1 MAELTEQLSVWPVS
15 QQPARVQRRGRY
27 LPESSAHP
35 GKMLPEL
42 ARTIIR
48 CYSDPGQ
55 LVLDPM
61 CGIGTTLVEAIH
73 LNRDAIGVELEPRW
87 AALATDNIQLAHGQR
102 ATGNAHA
109 LRGDGRQLGSGLL
122 DELAGTVALIVSSP
136 PYGPS
141 THGHVRKHADRVEKL
156 NTYYSRNP
164 DNLAHLP
171 TRPTRTRGDSFE
183 AAFAEILAGCAR
195 TLAPGGH
202 LVLTVRPYRSRGALI
217 DLPAQ
222 TIKLAHAAGLTLAN
236 RHVAL
241 LCGLRDGELVSR
253 TSFFQ
258 IQHQRAG
265 AIPRMLLIAHE
276 DVLVFRKTRPE
287 DERPQRPM
295 GTA

>member
-1 MAELTEQLSVWPVS
+1 MEEVVLSVWPVAQETS
-15 QQPARVQRRGRY
+15 RAQRRRRY
-27 LPESSAHP
+27 LPEANAHP

-42 ARTIIR
+42 ARTVIR
-48 CYSDPGQ
+48 HYSKPGA

-73 LNRDAIGVELEPRW
+73 LERDAIGIELEPRW
-87 AALATDNIQLAHGQR
+87 ASLAAANVELAHRDG
-102 ATGNAHA
+102 ASAHALA
-109 LRGDGRQLGSGLL
+109 LRGDARQLGHGLL
-122 DELAGTVALIVSSP
+122 DELAGTAALVLTSP

-171 TRPTRTRGDSFE
+171 ARPTRTGRDSFE
-183 AAFAEILAGCAR
+183 HAFAEILAGCR
-195 TLAPGGH
+195 RMLAPGGH
-202 LVLTVRPYRSRGALI
+202 LVLTLRPYRQQGALV
-217 DLPAQ
+217 DLPGQ
-222 TIKLAHAAGLTLAN
+222 TIALARRAGLTLVA

-241 LCGLRDGELVSR
+241 LCGLRGSELVPR

-258 IQHQRAG
+258 IQHQRRG

-276 DVLVFRKTRPE
+276 DVLVFTSDGKGARR
-287 DERPQRPM
+287 
-295 GTA
+295 